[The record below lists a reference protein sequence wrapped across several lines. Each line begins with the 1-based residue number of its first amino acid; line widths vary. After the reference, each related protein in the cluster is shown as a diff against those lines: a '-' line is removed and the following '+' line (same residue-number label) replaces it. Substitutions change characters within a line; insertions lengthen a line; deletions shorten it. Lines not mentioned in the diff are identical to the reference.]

1 MYKLIYKSICK
12 PNRLNPMAH
21 YVNNQELH
29 PEMVKSKKLGEL
41 TNKAWKL
48 LTTMVEEGV
57 IRKYNGLE
65 DEDKQ
70 DAISSVKYDLCK
82 YWKGFRESGVFSIKV
97 LRNFHIGDY
106 ICVKIYGGIEIKLIP
121 VIYKHDKF
129 WCAKCYNDEL
139 IITEFIPVEGEVSF
153 LIGENKNKTMT
164 NLKQAL
170 LIYADNLDI
179 VVNKTYGK
187 FTFMDKTNEETLS
200 LNSMVEIFSL
210 LPGTD
215 YKIKDT
221 NNVMNSFS
229 LESSID
235 IPKKGKMKGTESA
248 FTEHVNGLY
257 NFVKPSPAFNYFTS
271 FMENAIRKSINTN
284 KPKEQR
290 HGKIISMS
298 INEGN
303 NGLYNI

>member
-1 MYKLIYKSICK
+1 
-12 PNRLNPMAH
+12 MAH

-106 ICVKIYGGIEIKLIP
+106 IHVKIHGGVDIKLIP
-121 VIYKHDKF
+121 VIYKYDKL
-129 WCAKCYNDEL
+129 WCATCNNDEL
-139 IITEFIPVEGEVSF
+139 IITEFVPSNNEVSF
-153 LIGENKNKTMT
+153 LIGENKNRTMT

-170 LIYADNLDI
+170 LVYIDSLDI

-187 FTFMDKTNEETLS
+187 FTFMDRTNEEAMS
-200 LNSMVEIFSL
+200 LNSIVEIFSL
-210 LPGTD
+210 LPCEN
-215 YKIKDT
+215 YKIVDT
-221 NNVMNSFS
+221 NNIMNSFS

-235 IPKKGKMKGTESA
+235 IPKKGKTKGTESG
-248 FTEHVNGLY
+248 FTEHLNGTY